1 MNYLEALKQRYSVK
15 KFEKGLQVPA
25 EILQNI
31 LEAGKLSASSL
42 GLQPYRII
50 VAESD
55 DIKEKLI
62 PAFYNPTQISTCSH
76 LLIIVSNNQIED
88 DYVGNYFNNIAETRE
103 IPLEDLN
110 PFKESISKH
119 MNTLSREEMM
129 SWSQKQSYIV
139 LGNLMFAAALE
150 NIDTCPMEGYKQ
162 EIIDEILQLD
172 PQKEKVAVTLAIGYR
187 STEDEFQN
195 FKKVRKPN
203 ERLFKFL

>member
-1 MNYLEALKQRYSVK
+1 MNYLEALNQRYSVK

-25 EILQNI
+25 DILENI

-50 VAESD
+50 VAESNG
-55 DIKEKLI
+55 IKEKLI

-150 NIDTCPMEGYKQ
+150 KIDTCPMEGYKQ
-162 EIIDEILQLD
+162 EKIDEILELD
-172 PQKEKVAVTLAIGYR
+172 IQKEKVAVTLAIGYR

>member
-1 MNYLEALKQRYSVK
+1 MNYLEALNQRYSVK
-15 KFEKGLQVPA
+15 KFEKGVEVPA

-31 LEAGKLSASSL
+31 LQAGKLSASSL

-55 DIKEKLI
+55 QIKEKLI

-76 LLIIVSNNQIED
+76 LLIIVSNNEIKE
-88 DYVGNYFNNIAETRE
+88 DYVGNYFNDISQTRE

-110 PFKESISKH
+110 PFRESISKH
-119 MNTLSREEMM
+119 MNTLSRDEVMN
-129 SWSQKQSYIV
+129 WSQKQSYIV

-150 NIDTCPMEGYKQ
+150 KIDTCPMEGYKQ
-162 EIIDEILQLD
+162 EKIDEILELD
-172 PQKEKVAVTLAIGYR
+172 TQKEKVAVTLAIGYR

-203 ERLFKFL
+203 DRLFKFL

>member
-1 MNYLEALKQRYSVK
+1 MNYLEALNQRYSVK

-25 EILQNI
+25 DILQNI

-103 IPLEDLN
+103 ISLEDLN

-150 NIDTCPMEGYKQ
+150 KIDTCPMEGYKQ
-162 EIIDEILQLD
+162 EIIDEILGLD
-172 PQKEKVAVTLAIGYR
+172 TQKEKVAVTLAIGYR

>member
-1 MNYLEALKQRYSVK
+1 MNYLEALNQRYSVK

-25 EILQNI
+25 DILQNI

-55 DIKEKLI
+55 DIKQKLI

-150 NIDTCPMEGYKQ
+150 KIDTCPMEGYKQ